1 MEAPLL
7 YNTWNPERFEWLKH
21 NEGEGDFV
29 SRTLSQA
36 LLNSVYKGTLK
47 V

>member
-7 YNTWNPERFEWLKH
+7 YNTWNPERFEWLKKKRGRGTCLKDD
-21 NEGEGDFV
+21 N
-29 SRTLSQA
+29 QA
-36 LLNSVYKGTLK
+36 LLNSIYKGTLK